1 MRYNDFQGCGTCYL
15 AFVWDIAR
23 GLLGITQAAQCLAR
37 QRSSKSRPESSR
49 LLHGCAA
56 KASGAYMASAGLF
69 LGSQPQPSPPH
80 RRHASSA
87 CAHSTTLGTDAHPT
101 CSTHSHLIC
110 WAVQGIR
117 RDKKRSLDIFAVP
130 STCVTKLARS
140 RLGRSD
146 NRLAYKNVAKT
157 EPSVLVEEDMQNV

>member
-23 GLLGITQAAQCLAR
+23 DLLGITQAVQCLAR
-37 QRSSKSRPESSR
+37 QRSSKSQHVNSL

-56 KASGAYMASAGLF
+56 KASGAYMASGGLF
-69 LGSQPQPSPPH
+69 LASQPQPSPLH
-80 RRHASSA
+80 RRPASSA

-101 CSTHSHLIC
+101 YSTHSHLIC

-117 RDKKRSLDIFAVP
+117 RDKKRSFTIFPVP
-130 STCVTKLARS
+130 STCVTKMARS
-140 RLGRSD
+140 SLGRSD
-146 NRLAYKNVAKT
+146 NRRAYKNLAKK
-157 EPSVLVEEDMQNV
+157 ELSVLLEEDMQNV